1 VVMGEQYSQL
11 SIDEREM
18 IAVLR
23 AGGKTAREIGR
34 VISRSHSTI
43 VRELERNSPPVYKGY
58 YLAHKAEERARERG
72 SVRPGSVSGLKAPL
86 SVPTLSGSLSQA
98 GHRSRSRGV

>member
-1 VVMGEQYSQL
+1 MVMGEQYSQL

-23 AGGKTAREIGR
+23 AEGKTAREIGC
-34 VISRSHSTI
+34 VRSHSTI
-43 VRELERNSPPVYKGY
+43 VRELERNSPAVYKGY

-86 SVPTLSGSLSQA
+86 SVTTLSGSLSQA
-98 GHRSRSRGV
+98 GPRSRSRGV